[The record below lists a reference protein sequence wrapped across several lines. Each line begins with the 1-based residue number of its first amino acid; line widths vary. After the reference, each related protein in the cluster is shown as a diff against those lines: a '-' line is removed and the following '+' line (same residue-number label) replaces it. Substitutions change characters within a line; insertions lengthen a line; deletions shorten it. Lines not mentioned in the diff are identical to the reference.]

1 MRMNAS
7 RGKQIIKRAAQAGRL
22 AAYAAGD
29 AVRFWRHASLSTYD
43 RDRHQ
48 LASRIMYNVHALEK
62 GLAHTRAWAPGRGRK
77 ALANLNDA
85 MVQFL
90 AQGHSEASYEF
101 QQGLAILRHYVAKHS
116 AQGADAPDLSA
127 YVDASFLVDLTSP
140 LPVAGVKSVRRP
152 AGHENRAKGFHELA
166 EGRVSVREFS
176 GEPIDPESVSRAL
189 RSAEKTPSVCNRQ
202 GWRVY
207 QTEDK
212 ALMREVLHH
221 QRGFAYEQMP
231 EVLFAVTVSNGS
243 FISPVERHQ
252 AFVDGGLFSMSLLY
266 GLEAEGLAAVPLNAC
281 LYIRARRAVMR
292 LLGMDPSDEIV
303 MFIAIGDHP
312 SETIVPRSDRRA
324 NVEFVRLRGGAA
336 AVADHGGEP
345 HA

>member
-1 MRMNAS
+1 MDMNAS
-7 RGKQIIKRAAQAGRL
+7 RSKQIVKRIAQAGRL
-22 AAYAAGD
+22 VAYTVGD
-29 AVRFWRHASLSTYD
+29 AVRFWKHASLSTCD
-43 RDRHQ
+43 RGRHQ
-48 LASRIMYNVHALEK
+48 LGSRIMYNVHALEK
-62 GLAHTRAWAPGRGRK
+62 GLAHTSAWAPGRGRK
-77 ALANLNDA
+77 ALGNLSDA

-90 AQGHSEASYEF
+90 NQGYSEDSYEF
-101 QQGLAILRHYVAKHS
+101 QQGLAILRHYAAKHS
-116 AQGADAPDLSA
+116 AQGIDVPDLSA
-127 YVDASFLVDLTSP
+127 YVDASFLVDLTSV
-140 LPVAGVKSVRRP
+140 LPVAGVKPITRAV
-152 AGHENRAKGFHELA
+152 GQDNRTRGFHELA

-176 GEPIDPESVSRAL
+176 GKKIDAESVARAL

-212 ALMREVLHH
+212 VLMRKVLRH

-231 EVLFAVTVSNGS
+231 EVLVAVTVSYGS

-281 LYIRARRAVMR
+281 LYIRARRAIVR
-292 LLGMDPSDEIV
+292 LLDMDPADEIV

-312 SETIVPRSDRRA
+312 TETIVPRSDRRPST
-324 NVEFVRLRGGAA
+324 EFVHHRAGTETATDQMGGA
-336 AVADHGGEP
+336 